1 MLKRGILKSFN
12 SQDYTAA
19 VQLTGSDR
27 VYLENIRVARNI
39 SAQEMIAGRE
49 VAMLSFNESNVR
61 EAVVIAVYPAV

>member
-39 SAQEMIAGRE
+39 GAQEMVNGRE
-49 VAMLSFNESNVR
+49 VALIFFNGSNAKES
-61 EAVVIAVYPAV
+61 VVIAVFSLA

>member
-27 VYLENIRVARNI
+27 VYLENLRVARNI
-39 SAQEMIAGRE
+39 GTQEMVTGRE
-49 VAMLSFNESNVR
+49 VAIVSFNDSNARES
-61 EAVVIAVYPAV
+61 VVIAVFSPA